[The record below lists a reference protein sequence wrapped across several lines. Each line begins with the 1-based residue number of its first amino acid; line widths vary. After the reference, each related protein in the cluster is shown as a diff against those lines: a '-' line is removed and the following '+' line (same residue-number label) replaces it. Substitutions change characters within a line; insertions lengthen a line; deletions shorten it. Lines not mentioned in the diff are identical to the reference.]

1 MQKQKETPYL
11 CCLKNNSVTMISMK
25 KMMMGVGLLMVCV
38 GMMAQTGKEW
48 DDPMVTSVNRET
60 AHSLAIPMVSEE

>member
-1 MQKQKETPYL
+1 MM
-11 CCLKNNSVTMISMK
+11 NSMK
-25 KMMMGVGLLMVCV
+25 KMMMDVALLMVCV